1 MRVMNSFRKTQGY
14 IFATLLMLTTVTLI
28 SVGVFDLYANVA
40 LYVNLFF
47 VLLGLLFCDNIVAD
61 KYIYLCFV
69 AIYLFFSIFINGG
82 GIGSVLTF
90 VIPLFMLLSFCDLAF
105 SGGTKKLLTV
115 FGVFVI
121 LLLFLYSFP
130 YGSNYQ
136 QYALTKINPNTLGMF
151 MMFFCM
157 LICVLNELTT
167 KRGKI
172 GVALLFVLSVWGMYN
187 YQSRGTTIALFG
199 FFLLLIL
206 PDRFF
211 GKKRVLALVLTL
223 ILVGTLFPFIYL
235 HLYNTGYSLEMF
247 GKPLYTGREELWL
260 NMFTLLKN
268 NTVAFVFGMGSQTV
282 LWENDLNVHNNFF
295 NIIVNFGM
303 IGYALY
309 YIFILS
315 YITKLAKYIQ
325 QKTVRKP
332 LLMFVCA
339 VLLLGFSETTSL
351 WSVIFP
357 FAYFG
362 LIVANSKYAGVEK
375 KSAVCLQHD
384 AGKKEVSAE

>member
-1 MRVMNSFRKTQGY
+1 
-14 IFATLLMLTTVTLI
+14 
-28 SVGVFDLYANVA
+28 
-40 LYVNLFF
+40 
-47 VLLGLLFCDNIVAD
+47 
-61 KYIYLCFV
+61 
-69 AIYLFFSIFINGG
+69 
-82 GIGSVLTF
+82 
-90 VIPLFMLLSFCDLAF
+90 
-105 SGGTKKLLTV
+105 
-115 FGVFVI
+115 
-121 LLLFLYSFP
+121 
-130 YGSNYQ
+130 
-136 QYALTKINPNTLGMF
+136 
-151 MMFFCM
+151 
-157 LICVLNELTT
+157 
-167 KRGKI
+167 
-172 GVALLFVLSVWGMYN
+172 
-187 YQSRGTTIALFG
+187 
-199 FFLLLIL
+199 
-206 PDRFF
+206 
-211 GKKRVLALVLTL
+211 
-223 ILVGTLFPFIYL
+223 
-235 HLYNTGYSLEMF
+235 LYNTGYSLEMF